1 MINFLNLIRWKN
13 LALIAI
19 AQILVKY
26 ALLDPNFGVQITLN
40 EKGFALI
47 VLATLCIAA
56 AGYIINDIFDQETD
70 AINKPNSV
78 IVGKHISEKTANNLY
93 IFLTVVGVSIG
104 FYMSYLVGR
113 PGLAALFV
121 IVSALLYLYS
131 SYLKHIVLVGNIV
144 VSLMVAL
151 AILIVG
157 IFELLPVITE
167 QNQQTQ
173 STFFSIIRDYA
184 IFAFL
189 INLVREMVKDLEDID
204 GDYNAE
210 IKTLPIVIGRER
222 AGKIVFGVSLIPIA
236 AITFYVVTYLYK
248 QPIAVG
254 YFLLLIIGP
263 LLYFAVK
270 AFNADTKKEWQHL
283 SVILK
288 LVLFFGVLSMMLYKL
303 LLLN

>member
-1 MINFLNLIRWKN
+1 MDIEASKPVGHIPSGLFIICGFDKSSERIDGY
-13 LALIAI
+13 LASW
-19 AQILVKY
+19 
-26 ALLDPNFGVQITLN
+26 VQ
-40 EKGFALI
+40 
-47 VLATLCIAA
+47 
-56 AGYIINDIFDQETD
+56 Q
-70 AINKPNSV
+70 
-78 IVGKHISEKTANNLY
+78 
-93 IFLTVVGVSIG
+93 VS
-104 FYMSYLVGR
+104 FR
-113 PGLAALFV
+113 P
-121 IVSALLYLYS
+121 
-131 SYLKHIVLVGNIV
+131 
-144 VSLMVAL
+144 LMVAL